1 LASQESA
8 TSKKAK
14 RGIRALL
21 RELSDDEDNT
31 TDSHPDVLEDPNC
44 PWSQHFEAYMN
55 ASEEV
60 PDGWSAIKWWGVS
73 GCFSKAYG

>member
-14 RGIRALL
+14 KGIRTLL

-31 TDSHPDVLEDPNC
+31 TDSHPDVVEDLNC

-55 ASEEV
+55 ASEDV